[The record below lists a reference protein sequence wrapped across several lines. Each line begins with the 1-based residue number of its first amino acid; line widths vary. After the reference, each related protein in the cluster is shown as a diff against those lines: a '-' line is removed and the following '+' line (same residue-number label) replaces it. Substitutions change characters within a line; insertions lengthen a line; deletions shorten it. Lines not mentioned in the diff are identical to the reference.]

1 MAPIDRKRSPSVP
14 LVTVFCN
21 SKNGVSGIQVGAPGA
36 PDTKVRSETNNQP
49 TATLTLIDIGSHK
62 ILAGHAEGGDS
73 VFVLRRVGDQYGLH
87 EIPVDGADQELRSI
101 LGADQATHC
110 ELVTAILGTLPSKAR
125 QKPRKRKAKQ

>member
-1 MAPIDRKRSPSVP
+1 MQLAPLAP
-14 LVTVFCN
+14 LSGN
-21 SKNGVSGIQVGAPGA
+21 SKNGVSGIEVGATCV
-36 PDTKVRSETNNQP
+36 PDTKVRSEMNSQP

-87 EIPVDGADQELRSI
+87 EIPVDDTDQELRSI

-110 ELVTAILGTLPSKAR
+110 ELVTAVLDTLSTKPR
-125 QKPRKRKAKQ
+125 RKPRKRKAKQ